1 MMLFPADLEK
11 RLGFDV
17 IRGRLESYCLSAPGK
32 AAVQQMQFSDVRG
45 DILPLL
51 EQSGELR
58 QWLDRGDPFPI
69 AAYADPQAWWPVMI
83 VEGAFLEVSDI
94 YEILLALRTLREVVI
109 SIEQRKA
116 DFPALYRLI
125 EPVQVPVKL
134 LQALSSRFDERG
146 NLADHASP
154 ELAHL
159 RRRLREEEAKVR
171 RLSERLFR
179 QAADAGWVP
188 EGLSA
193 TLRDGRV
200 VIPVLAEHKRK
211 IKGLVVDESSTGQT
225 VFMEPVEVLE
235 ANHEIRDLQLA
246 ERREIIRILREMTGM
261 LRVHQHDLKRGYEM
275 LATADF
281 THAKARLAIDLG
293 AVLPVVQQQP
303 VLRWQQA
310 RHPLLILSLRGKR
323 PVVPLNLTLDGPDHF
338 LLVSGPNAGGK
349 SVCLKTVGL
358 IQYMLQCG
366 LLVPM
371 ESHSHVGLFSK
382 LLVDIG
388 DQQSIENDLSTYS
401 SHLRNMK
408 LFTEAA
414 DPQTMVLL
422 DELGSG
428 TDPNFGGGIAQ
439 AVLGALVAGK
449 CWGIATTHYHNL
461 KVFAGNTPGIVN
473 GSMLFDAAR
482 LQPLYVLEVG
492 KPGSSFALEI
502 ARKIGFPESL
512 LQRAEAIIGK
522 DVAGLEKLIKQV
534 AEDQQEVQ
542 RRGRQLVQ
550 QESEL
555 AALRA
560 RYTKLT
566 DELEARK
573 KEIIERAKLEATHLL
588 KETNRE
594 IEKTIRH
601 IKENK
606 AEKKETNKVRASL
619 KVLTTKVAAPKVMA
633 ESVVLK
639 VGDKVRIRGQE
650 VTGTLLEINGKQTVV
665 RFGEIR
671 TVAKLEQLVRSDQ
684 AADDPVVKIAR
695 SVGLDIRQK
704 QAMFSTTLDVR
715 GKRVEE
721 VLPQL
726 TQFLD
731 DALLLGHGELR
742 ILHGKGEG
750 VLRQVV
756 RDVLKRNKHVASFAD
771 EHVERGGA
779 GITVVVLK

>member
-1 MMLFPADLEK
+1 MLFPPDLEQ

-17 IRGRLESYCLSAPGK
+17 LRTWLAQHCVSEPGRQLVHDMKFEA
-32 AAVQQMQFSDVRG
+32 Q
-45 DILPLL
+45 L
-51 EQSGELR
+51 EQLALSLQQTLELR
-58 QWLDRGDPFPI
+58 RWLERGDPFPL
-69 AAYADPQAWWPVMI
+69 AAYTNPEPWWAVI
-83 VEGAFLEVSDI
+83 AVEGAFLEVADVYQI
-94 YEILLALRTLREVVI
+94 VQAQRTLRELIVAI
-109 SIEQRKA
+109 DKNKN
-116 DFPALYRLI
+116 DFPALLQLI
-125 EPVQVPVKL
+125 GPVHQPVKL
-134 LQALSSRFDERG
+134 LQTLASCFDEQG
-146 NLADHASP
+146 NLADNASP
-154 ELAHL
+154 ELARV
-159 RRRLREEEAKVR
+159 RRRLREEEGNMR
-171 RLSERLFR
+171 RLTDRLFR

-188 EGLSA
+188 DGISA
-193 TLRDGRV
+193 TVRDGRL
-200 VIPVLAEHKRK
+200 VIPILAEHKRK
-211 IKGLVVDESSTGQT
+211 LKGFVVDESSTGQT

-235 ANHEIRDLQLA
+235 ANNEIRDLQLA
-246 ERREIIRILREMTGM
+246 ERREIVRILRGLTDL
-261 LRVHQHDLKRGYEM
+261 LRGHLADLRASYAF
-275 LATADF
+275 LAVADF
-281 THAKARLAIDLG
+281 TCSKARLARELEADLPH
-293 AVLPVVQQQP
+293 LQQSP
-303 VLRWQQA
+303 ILNWQNA
-310 RHPLLILSLRGKR
+310 RHPLLVLNLRGKR
-323 PVVPLNLTLDGPDHF
+323 PVVPLNLSLDGTDRF

-371 ESHSHVGLFSK
+371 AGHSRMGLFSHM
-382 LLVDIG
+382 LVDIG

-408 LFTEAA
+408 LFSESANNE
-414 DPQTMVLL
+414 TMILL
-422 DELGSG
+422 DELGGG

-439 AVLGALVAGK
+439 AVLATLLAK
-449 CWGIATTHYHNL
+449 KSWGVATTHYYNL
-461 KVFAGNTPGIVN
+461 KVFASNTPGILN
-473 GSMLFDAAR
+473 GAMLFDTAR

-502 ARKIGFPESL
+502 AQKIGFPEPL
-512 LQRAEAIIGK
+512 LQQAEEIIGK
-522 DVAGLEKLIKQV
+522 DVAGLERLMKKV
-534 AEDQQEVQ
+534 AEEQQEVQ
-542 RRGRQLVQ
+542 RKTRQVTQ
-550 QESEL
+550 REAEL
-555 AALRA
+555 AALQA
-560 RYTKLT
+560 RYQKLVA
-566 DELEARK
+566 ELDARK
-573 KEIIERAKLEATHLL
+573 KEIIDRAKSEAASLL

-606 AEKKETNKVRASL
+606 AEKKETKKVRESL
-619 KVLTTKVAAPKVMA
+619 KELNTKVAAPKEKP
-633 ESVVLK
+633 ESVQLK

-671 TVAKLEQLVRSDQ
+671 TVAKLEQLIRSDQ
-684 AADDPVVKIAR
+684 ATDDPVVKMAR

-731 DALLLGHGELR
+731 DALLLAHGELR

-756 RDVLKRNKHVASFAD
+756 RDALKRNKHVASFAD

>member
-1 MMLFPADLEK
+1 MLYPPDLEQ

-17 IRGRLESYCLSAPGK
+17 LRAWLESHCVSEPGKQLVQRMQFESRLEQLQPRL
-32 AAVQQMQFSDVRG
+32 QQTRELKQWLERG
-45 DILPLL
+45 DAFPLMAH
-51 EQSGELR
+51 ENPEP
-58 QWLDRGDPFPI
+58 WWTVI
-69 AAYADPQAWWPVMI
+69 A
-83 VEGAFLEVSDI
+83 VEGAFLEAEDI
-94 YEILLALRTLREVVI
+94 YHILQSLRTLRELI
-109 SIEQRKA
+109 TAIDKNKA
-116 DFPALYRLI
+116 DFPALYQLI
-125 EPVQVPVKL
+125 VSLQVPTKL
-134 LQALSSRFDERG
+134 LQTMAGYFDDQG
-146 NLADHASP
+146 KLADNATP
-154 ELAHL
+154 ELARV
-159 RRRLREEEAKVR
+159 RRRLREEESNMR
-171 RLSERLFR
+171 RLTDRLFR

-188 EGLSA
+188 DGISA
-193 TLRDGRV
+193 TVRDGRL
-200 VIPVLAEHKRK
+200 VIPILAEHKRK
-211 IKGLVVDESSTGQT
+211 LKGFVVDESNTGQT

-235 ANHEIRDLQLA
+235 ANNEIRDLQLA
-246 ERREIIRILREMTGM
+246 ERREIIRVLRALTDL
-261 LRVHQHDLKRGYEM
+261 LRANMADLRAGYAF
-275 LATADF
+275 LAVADF
-281 THAKARLAIDLG
+281 ANAKARLARELEADLPQ
-293 AVLPVVQQQP
+293 LQQP
-303 VLRWQQA
+303 PVFEWQNA
-310 RHPLLILSLRGKR
+310 RHPLLVLNLKGKR
-323 PVVPLNLTLDGPDHF
+323 PVVPLNLLLDGNDRF

-371 ESHSHVGLFSK
+371 AGHSRMGLFSRV
-382 LLVDIG
+382 LVDIG

-408 LFTEAA
+408 LFSESA
-414 DPQTMVLL
+414 DHDTMILL
-422 DELGSG
+422 DELGGG

-439 AVLGALVAGK
+439 AVLATLVAK
-449 CWGIATTHYHNL
+449 KSWGVATTHYYNL
-461 KVFAGNTPGIVN
+461 KVFASNTPGILN
-473 GSMLFDAAR
+473 GAMLFDTAR

-502 ARKIGFPESL
+502 AQKIGFPETL
-512 LQRAEAIIGK
+512 IQQAEEIIGK
-522 DVAGLEKLIKQV
+522 DVAGLERLMKKV
-534 AEDQQEVQ
+534 AEEQQEVQ
-542 RRGRQLVQ
+542 RKTRLITQR
-550 QESEL
+550 EEEL
-555 AALRA
+555 ATLQA
-560 RYTKLT
+560 RYQKLAA
-566 DELEARK
+566 ELDARK
-573 KEIIERAKLEATHLL
+573 KEIIDRAKLEAASLL

-606 AEKKETNKVRASL
+606 AEKKETKKVRESL
-619 KVLTTKVAAPKVMA
+619 RELNTKVAAPNEKPEPVQ
-633 ESVVLK
+633 LK

-731 DALLLGHGELR
+731 DAILLSHGELR

>member
-17 IRGRLESYCLSAPGK
+17 IRGRLESYCLSDPGK

-45 DILPLL
+45 DVLPLL

-58 QWLDRGDPFPI
+58 QWLERGDPFPI

-94 YEILLALRTLREVVI
+94 FEILLALRTLREVVI
-109 SIEQRKA
+109 SIDQRKA

-125 EPVQVPVKL
+125 EPVHVPVKL

-154 ELAHL
+154 ELAHV

-261 LRVHQHDLKRGYEM
+261 LRVHQHDLKRGYEL

-281 THAKARLAIDLG
+281 THAKARLALDLG
-293 AVLPVVQQQP
+293 AVLPVVQQHP
-303 VLRWQQA
+303 VLRWHQA
-310 RHPLLILSLRGKR
+310 RHPLLVLSLRGKR
-323 PVVPLNLTLDGPDHF
+323 PVVPLDLTLDGPDHF

-439 AVLGALVAGK
+439 AVLAALVAGK
-449 CWGIATTHYHNL
+449 CWGVATTHYHNL
-461 KVFAGNTPGIVN
+461 KVFASNTPGIIN

-512 LQRAEAIIGK
+512 LQQAEAIIGK

-555 AALRA
+555 AALRT

-619 KVLTTKVAAPKVMA
+619 KELTTKVAAPKAIA
-633 ESVVLK
+633 ESVALK

-684 AADDPVVKIAR
+684 VVDDPVVKKAR
-695 SVGLDIRQK
+695 ALGLDLRQK

-721 VLPQL
+721 VLPEL

-731 DALLLGHGELR
+731 DALLLGYGELR

-756 RDVLKRNKHVASFAD
+756 RDVLKKNKQVASFAD